1 MSELLVT
8 LGWHPG
14 REGTLRFMGSI
25 AIVTTCI
32 VLATIALGE
41 LLGIPAVWVQVAMWA
56 GWLVWLGVLFP
67 RSRMR
72 MAASDCDR
80 PYHLAFLRELLP
92 GIGVNFALLLR
103 PAAVGLLLG
112 GPGEVGVWT
121 LVGACLTLG
130 AVALI
135 ASATS
140 VIGVARAFFVHE
152 YEDVGGGLVRRGV
165 YERIRHPLF
174 LGGMA
179 LSLGLALM
187 VGAPEGIAVA
197 LVNVA
202 VLPAYLLF
210 EERRCAI
217 VIGGPYERYRS
228 ATGAVLPRARRTP
241 SGMRR
246 WRR

>member
-1 MSELLVT
+1 MSDLLVT
-8 LGWHPG
+8 LGWSPG
-14 REGTLRFMGSI
+14 REGALRFVG
-25 AIVTTCI
+25 AIGLVTTCI
-32 VLATIALGE
+32 VLATIGLGE
-41 LLGIPAVWVQVAMWA
+41 LAGTSAVWVQVAMWA

-72 MAASDCDR
+72 MQASDCDR

-112 GPGEVGVWT
+112 GPGEVGVPT
-121 LVGACLTLG
+121 IVGACLTLG
-130 AVALI
+130 GVALI

-152 YEDVGGGLVRRGV
+152 YEDIGRGLVMRGV

-179 LSLGLALM
+179 LSLGLALV
-187 VGAPEGIAVA
+187 VGASEGIAVA
-197 LVNVA
+197 IVNVG

-210 EERRCAI
+210 EERRCSI
-217 VIGGPYERYRS
+217 VIGEPYERYCAR
-228 ATGAVLPRARRTP
+228 TGAIVPRARRP
-241 SGMRR
+241 LPGMRR